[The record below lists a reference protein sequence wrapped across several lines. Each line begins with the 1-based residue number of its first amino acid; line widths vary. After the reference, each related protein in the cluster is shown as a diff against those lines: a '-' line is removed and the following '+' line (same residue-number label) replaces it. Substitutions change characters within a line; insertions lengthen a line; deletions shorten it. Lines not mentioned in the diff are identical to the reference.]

1 MPNQWNKQN
10 SVDKSKLSEFPPS
23 YPNEMLVKILSST
36 LYSPLRSQLP
46 LKPKVL
52 EVGIFS
58 GNNARFF
65 LENDYELTGSELN
78 LEMVKLGQENLTRL
92 RYNLPVINI
101 GHNTELNFASNMFD
115 LLVSINT
122 IHYSPGENSGKA
134 INEFCRVLKPTGW
147 AVIETPASEHFAVKR
162 SARKGILRYE
172 WHAGGFRE
180 GELFGFFDSEEHF
193 KKSLMQVFR
202 EVHISRRLEV
212 YPETTLDFWMA
223 VCKK

>member
-36 LYSPLRSQLP
+36 LYSPLKSQLP
-46 LKPKVL
+46 LNPKVL

-134 INEFCRVLKPTGW
+134 INEFCRVLKPTG
-147 AVIETPASEHFAVKR
+147 
-162 SARKGILRYE
+162 
-172 WHAGGFRE
+172 
-180 GELFGFFDSEEHF
+180 
-193 KKSLMQVFR
+193 
-202 EVHISRRLEV
+202 
-212 YPETTLDFWMA
+212 
-223 VCKK
+223 